1 MRLLRLHDEAPGGAR
16 LELHPR
22 MSVVR
27 GLDGPTRERILAALA
42 ALPGGRGV
50 EGLSGVSGTI
60 ESTGVL
66 LDLEPSTLALLDLI
80 SDLDVVVRADDFEHL
95 GSGPLGTGAAVVT
108 PPPRSLDQA
117 RQAQREIG
125 ATHGALRRSLDALEE
140 AHRRVLARRS
150 VLASALADL
159 GVEMSSRSAPVER
172 AMAEHDHERT
182 APRAGT
188 VVLDSPGPTPEAVAA
203 LASAAARVDRL
214 RTRRDETIAALA
226 PFDDIDTNAVEA
238 ALAEVRSRGEAGRR
252 LDPQAQAVADALVA
266 AEEAL
271 DVYDAALEASGRG
284 PVAAYR
290 RLDEAQRW
298 FLAADAAVKPP
309 VIDPEDAR
317 ELEAAHD
324 EVQAAELR
332 LTAAR
337 MPGKNMK
344 KRLDDAVEVE
354 QQVLA
359 RMGFATYTAFVMST
373 TVPLVSPE
381 LKAQHEQAHAAYL
394 EAEAAFMEAGAA
406 LERDPERLALAGAV
420 EEARERARAIVG
432 TLAPPELEPALRERT
447 VEDEDHAAR
456 VAAAA
461 AALRRA
467 LEDAGVD
474 FGDLDLQHDEI
485 VEVAVVWLADMVDA
499 SDRRQDLE
507 QALRA
512 LEDQI
517 ASAELELAEIE
528 TSAPSLSDMTTGLA
542 GHVDDRGAD
551 GGADRI
557 ASLEVPDDR
566 PDQIGELPD
575 QIDQASDKVDDID
588 DIDDIARADLE
599 LALAEVDAEAE
610 ELEEQID
617 AQGALVAAAAAG
629 LAGATAQ
636 VEALEAAPV
645 EPTASDHSPDTFA
658 DGQLAEA
665 SGLAQV
671 EWYLL
676 SRLAAQRSVSYAGS
690 VPLVLDEPF
699 GRMADDDVRYL
710 LERLARMTDAVQ
722 VVFIGDDRR
731 VVEWGVAADERIV
744 SVVSG

>member
-80 SDLDVVVRADDFEHL
+80 SDLDVVVRADDFDHL
-95 GSGPLGTGAAVVT
+95 GSGPLGAGAAVAT

-159 GVEMSSRSAPVER
+159 GVEMSLRAAPAER
-172 AMAEHDHERT
+172 AMVEHDHDRT

-214 RTRRDETIAALA
+214 RTRRDETVAALA
-226 PFDDIDTNAVEA
+226 PFDDIDTTEVEA
-238 ALAEVRSRGEAGRR
+238 ALTEVRSRGEAGRR

-266 AEEAL
+266 AEQAL
-271 DVYDAALEASGRG
+271 DAYDAALEASGRG

-337 MPGKNMK
+337 MPGKNIK

-447 VEDEDHAAR
+447 VEDEEHAAR

-461 AALRRA
+461 VALRRA

-499 SDRRQDLE
+499 SDRRQELE

-528 TSAPSLSDMTTGLA
+528 TSAPSLSDVTTGLA

-551 GGADRI
+551 GGADRN

-575 QIDQASDKVDDID
+575 QIDQASDEVD

-645 EPTASDHSPDTFA
+645 EPTASDHSPDPFA
-658 DGQLAEA
+658 DGPLAEA

-731 VVEWGVAADERIV
+731 VVEWGAAADERIV

>member
-1 MRLLRLHDEAPGGAR
+1 MRLLRLHDEAPGGAC

-80 SDLDVVVRADDFEHL
+80 SDLDVVVRVDDFEHL
-95 GSGPLGTGAAVVT
+95 GSGPLGAGAPAVT
-108 PPPRSLDQA
+108 PPPRSLEQA

-125 ATHGALRRSLDALEE
+125 ATHGALRRSLDALEA

-159 GVEMSSRSAPVER
+159 GVEMSSRPAPAPR
-172 AMAEHDHERT
+172 AMVEHDHDRT

-226 PFDDIDTNAVEA
+226 PFDDIDTSEVEA

-252 LDPQAQAVADALVA
+252 LDPQAQAVADALVV

-271 DVYDAALEASGRG
+271 DAYDAALEASGRG

-309 VIDPEDAR
+309 VIDPDDAR

-337 MPGKNMK
+337 MPGKNIK

-354 QQVLA
+354 QRILA
-359 RMGFATYTAFVMST
+359 RMGFATYTSFVMST

-406 LERDPERLALAGAV
+406 LERDPERLALAGAL

-432 TLAPPELEPALRERT
+432 PLDAPELEPALRERT
-447 VEDEDHAAR
+447 VEDEDQVAR
-456 VAAAA
+456 VADAAT
-461 AALRRA
+461 ALRRA

-474 FGDLDLQHDEI
+474 FGELELQHGEI

-499 SDRRQDLE
+499 SDRRQELE

-528 TSAPSLSDMTTGLA
+528 TSAPSLSDVPSGPMG
-542 GHVDDRGAD
+542 GVDDR
-551 GGADRI
+551 ADRGVDRI
-557 ASLEVPDDR
+557 DGLEVPDGRMD
-566 PDQIGELPD
+566 PIGEAPD
-575 QIDQASDKVDDID
+575 HVDQARDQMDDLDDID
-588 DIDDIARADLE
+588 DTARVDLE

-636 VEALEAAPV
+636 VEALEAAPDV
-645 EPTASDHSPDTFA
+645 STAPAPFPDPFA
-658 DGQLAEA
+658 EGSLAEA

-676 SRLAAQRSVSYAGS
+676 SRMAAQRSVSYAGS
-690 VPLVLDEPF
+690 VPLVLDDPF
-699 GRMADDDVRYL
+699 GRMADGDVTYL

-722 VVFIGDDRR
+722 VVFIGDDHR
-731 VVEWGVAADERIV
+731 VVEWAAAADEQIA

>member
-95 GSGPLGTGAAVVT
+95 GSGPLGAGAPAVM
-108 PPPRSLDQA
+108 PPPRTLDEA

-159 GVEMSSRSAPVER
+159 GVEMSLRAAPAER
-172 AMAEHDHERT
+172 AMVEHDHDRT

-214 RTRRDETIAALA
+214 RTRRDETVAALA
-226 PFDDIDTNAVEA
+226 PFDDIDTTEVEA
-238 ALAEVRSRGEAGRR
+238 ALTEVRSRGEAGRR

-266 AEEAL
+266 AEQAL
-271 DVYDAALEASGRG
+271 DAYDAALEASGRG

-337 MPGKNMK
+337 MPGKNIK

-406 LERDPERLALAGAV
+406 LERDPERLALAGAL

-447 VEDEDHAAR
+447 VEDEEHAAR

-499 SDRRQDLE
+499 SDRRQELE

-528 TSAPSLSDMTTGLA
+528 TSAPSLSDVTTGLA

-551 GGADRI
+551 GGADRN

-575 QIDQASDKVDDID
+575 QIDQASDEVD

-645 EPTASDHSPDTFA
+645 EPTASDHSPDPFA
-658 DGQLAEA
+658 DGPLAEA

-731 VVEWGVAADERIV
+731 VVEWGAAADERIV